1 MSDARERLPG
11 AMAELARTLIAND
24 LVVEASELQ
33 VSATFEGMLAVRGAV
48 DLVARDAKGEHV
60 IIDLKWT
67 RSAKKR
73 FDELKSGN
81 AVQLATYGA
90 MVAGDA
96 PYRAGYFLLNQRQ
109 FATLAEGGLVGRS
122 VEGARGFPATWAA
135 IRESWR
141 RLADLAEAGGLIAT
155 GVEGCDEHL
164 PVDLPIVLEANC
176 QWCDYQT
183 LCRVRGLK

>member
-1 MSDARERLPG
+1 
-11 AMAELARTLIAND
+11 
-24 LVVEASELQ
+24 
-33 VSATFEGMLAVRGAV
+33 
-48 DLVARDAKGEHV
+48 V

-67 RSAKKR
+67 RSAR
-73 FDELKSGN
+73 RRLDELKAGN

-109 FATLAEGGLVGRS
+109 FATLAQGGLIGRP
-122 VEGARGFPATWAA
+122 VEGHRGFPETWAA

-141 RLADLAEAGGLIAT
+141 RLGEVAEAGGLVAC
-155 GVEGCDEHL
+155 GVEGFDEHL
-164 PVDLPIVLEANC
+164 PGDLPILLEANC